1 MLSSVAP
8 RHRRV
13 TSHSP
18 PHLMPKERVIVP
30 QQLNL
35 LDRPAPEP
43 HVWERLNEEQRTT
56 VIDTMARVIRKAAV
70 PLTKVTTDEQEK
82 RHD

>member
-1 MLSSVAP
+1 M
-8 RHRRV
+8 
-13 TSHSP
+13 
-18 PHLMPKERVIVP
+18 P
-30 QQLNL
+30 QQLNF

-43 HVWERLNEEQRTT
+43 HVWERLNDEQRTT

-82 RHD
+82 KHD

>member
-1 MLSSVAP
+1 M
-8 RHRRV
+8 
-13 TSHSP
+13 
-18 PHLMPKERVIVP
+18 P
-30 QQLNL
+30 QQLNF
-35 LDRPAPEP
+35 LDRPAPER

-82 RHD
+82 KHD

>member
-1 MLSSVAP
+1 M
-8 RHRRV
+8 
-13 TSHSP
+13 
-18 PHLMPKERVIVP
+18 P
-30 QQLNL
+30 QQLNF

-82 RHD
+82 KHD

>member
-1 MLSSVAP
+1 M
-8 RHRRV
+8 
-13 TSHSP
+13 
-18 PHLMPKERVIVP
+18 P
-30 QQLNL
+30 QQLNF

-56 VIDTMARVIRKAAV
+56 VIDTMARVIHKAAV

-82 RHD
+82 KHD